1 MGREGGKAC
10 DRACRTERSELG
22 SRKGDGNQRHQGCA
36 CAEVV
41 GQSCGVV
48 CVGGSGTVITTTDS
62 HHQRAYYLP
71 SGMLLFT
78 DHNGR
83 VLSLE
88 ILEASTTDAA
98 SEKQPNIAKLK

>member
-1 MGREGGKAC
+1 VRAGPKDQSW
-10 DRACRTERSELG
+10 DRAKATTTSG
-22 SRKGDGNQRHQGCA
+22 TKGRA

-62 HHQRAYYLP
+62 HHQRAYCLP
-71 SGMLLFT
+71 SEMILFT

-83 VLSLE
+83 VFGLG